1 MPSTLI
7 MPPSRSSGGSHSHFG
22 RQQAKMPAP
31 RARSATTAAHVRVGE
46 SAPSTASARRTAT
59 SERHRNVGIE
69 LVMRRMRIRQ
79 ANGGHF
85 EREARLDG
93 GGRPGGGVGGER
105 RVAVLRAR
113 PPAQDVVGLVLRDS
127 EDERVERALA
137 RAVMAVGGH
146 EGDERDQRLVDDVL
160 DVRGRQRRVLEQRV
174 LDPRR
179 VVAVEPR
186 PARLVVRGKPRDQC
200 LCCLQHGDECGNY
213 IISQN

>member
-1 MPSTLI
+1 MPTTRT
-7 MPPSRSSGGSHSHFG
+7 SRTTSAA
-22 RQQAKMPAP
+22 RI
-31 RARSATTAAHVRVGE
+31 RAYERN
-46 SAPSTASARRTAT
+46 PSTANARRTVS
-59 SERHRNVGIE
+59 SEWQRNVGSE
-69 LVMRRMRIRQ
+69 QVMSRMRMRQ

-113 PPAQDVVGLVLRDS
+113 PPAQDVIGLVLRDL

-137 RAVMAVGGH
+137 CAVMAVGGH
-146 EGDERDQRLVDDVL
+146 ERDEHDQRLVDDVL

>member
-1 MPSTLI
+1 MPTTRT
-7 MPPSRSSGGSHSHFG
+7 SRTTSAA
-22 RQQAKMPAP
+22 RI
-31 RARSATTAAHVRVGE
+31 RAYERN
-46 SAPSTASARRTAT
+46 PSTANARRTVS
-59 SERHRNVGIE
+59 SEWQRNVGIE

-85 EREARLDG
+85 ERKARLGDG
-93 GGRPGGGVGGER
+93 RRPGGGVGGER

-113 PPAQDVVGLVLRDS
+113 PPAQDVIGLVLRDL

-137 RAVMAVGGH
+137 CAVMAVGGH
-146 EGDERDQRLVDDVL
+146 ERDEHDQRLVDDVL

>member
-1 MPSTLI
+1 MS
-7 MPPSRSSGGSHSHFG
+7 
-22 RQQAKMPAP
+22 
-31 RARSATTAAHVRVGE
+31 
-46 SAPSTASARRTAT
+46 
-59 SERHRNVGIE
+59 
-69 LVMRRMRIRQ
+69 RMRIRQ

-85 EREARLDG
+85 ERKARLGDG
-93 GGRPGGGVGGER
+93 RRPGGGIISER
-105 RVAVLRAR
+105 RVAVLHTCLA
-113 PPAQDVVGLVLRDS
+113 AQKAVGLVLRDS

-137 RAVMAVGGH
+137 RAVMAVDGH